1 MLTEGEPLDKGRRF
15 RLRGYTGVVLVV
27 FLLGHVSAYQT
38 YLHISDCEAF
48 PVSGISANAVRI
60 VLFAVIGLLY
70 FVGWVEVVRMVQA
83 RWWPHWGTLAS
94 KADPAEAAQTAFP
107 SHLWILVL
115 LAAGSYLVASGC
127 TAFKFGQEPSSGW
140 HVGVWTSLLGSFAG
154 SYGAWFIRVLEPFGP
169 TSTS

>member
-1 MLTEGEPLDKGRRF
+1 MEWQESWAHLVQVMSIRASVLCGILIVRVSTVLTEGEPLDKGRRF

-70 FVGWVEVVRMVQA
+70 FVG
-83 RWWPHWGTLAS
+83 PCG
-94 KADPAEAAQTAFP
+94 
-107 SHLWILVL
+107 
-115 LAAGSYLVASGC
+115 
-127 TAFKFGQEPSSGW
+127 
-140 HVGVWTSLLGSFAG
+140 
-154 SYGAWFIRVLEPFGP
+154 
-169 TSTS
+169 